1 MHKRT
6 VWLEDVCQIDGI
18 GEKTINQTP
27 WRRRVAGMKQT
38 LLILAVVALV
48 GCGKSKGQNEKWIN
62 AIIASGLSERTEVL
76 QENDS
81 YSDYKVY
88 RDGNNDGVCY
98 EYIFSE
104 RLSEDERRG
113 FAGVIRGELVPV
125 VRNLTLNDQNLK
137 TAMENGVYLRFIFK
151 NPDGGVVSDQMFSS
165 SDL

>member
-1 MHKRT
+1 
-6 VWLEDVCQIDGI
+6 
-18 GEKTINQTP
+18 
-27 WRRRVAGMKQT
+27 MKQF
-38 LLILAVVALV
+38 LLMIAVVALV

-76 QENDS
+76 QGGQ
-81 YSDYKVY
+81 YSDLKVY

-98 EYIFSE
+98 EFIFSE
-104 RLSEDERRG
+104 GLSEDGRRG
-113 FAGVIRGELVPV
+113 FAGVIRGKLVPV

-151 NPDGGVVSDQMFSS
+151 NPDGGVVSDQKFSS